1 MDSIKYK
8 QADTCPT
15 LKSLFDAEKVPP
27 FISLGYCE
35 MRLQSLFGKCQCLW
49 CLKVM

>member
-1 MDSIKYK
+1 MDTAKYK

-15 LKSLFDAEKVPP
+15 LISLFDAEELPP

-35 MRLQSLFGKCQCLW
+35 MRLQRPFGKL
-49 CLKVM
+49 